1 MVAAASLRGFDSA
14 VPAYRDGCISM
25 LNECCRCRN
34 NMKPGDTA
42 PVLRLFGRRF
52 LAPLCG
58 CLLLYSTVVYRARS
72 RAQDKPPVRDPAT
85 LAAEMKAR
93 ETSQK
98 RSQRYAEM
106 RSAFHDHGLST
117 SAITAQRLM
126 LWQIVANG
134 HGGALVY
141 TGSYYT
147 TVVFHHCSIYLAL
160 VAGALRAKPYSTG
173 SERLAA
179 LALPLPVRR
188 RFNSPRCSFATSLN

>member
-58 CLLLYSTVVYRARS
+58 CLLLYSTVVYRA
-72 RAQDKPPVRDPAT
+72 PPIRDPAT

-93 ETSQK
+93 QASQK

-141 TGSYYT
+141 TGSYT
-147 TVVFHHCSIYLAL
+147 TVVFHHCSVHLVL

-188 RFNSPRCSFATSLN
+188 CFNSLLLVRDQSELICC